1 VKIPRALT
9 LLIPA
14 GILLAAWLPIS
25 SFPLQSG
32 SPQSGDFRISTNVDL
47 VLLDVS
53 VRDSKGGYASDLSQ
67 DNFHIEENGVPQK
80 ITSFSNADLPVAAGL
95 LLDDS
100 GSMKPKRDEVNTAGL
115 TFVDASNPND
125 QLFVV
130 NFNDQVRFGLP
141 DDVPF
146 TDSIDLLRV
155 AMSRHRAEGKTVLY
169 DAISASLE
177 HLYMGE
183 RSRKT
188 LVVISDGGD
197 NASRLRQ
204 PEAMQLI
211 ERAHATIYTV
221 GIFEPDDFDRNPGVL
236 RHIAAISGGE
246 CFLLNGVE
254 EVIPTLRSI
263 AKDIRHRYTIG
274 YIPDHGTSTA
284 PLRKIRVTVS
294 APNHGHL
301 TVRTRSSYLAP
312 A

>member
-1 VKIPRALT
+1 VKIPRAFILF
-9 LLIPA
+9 IPA
-14 GILLAAWLPIS
+14 AVLLAVWFPVS

-32 SPQSGDFRISTNVDL
+32 PSQSGDFRISTNVDL

-67 DNFHIEENGVPQK
+67 DNFHIEENGIPQK

-100 GSMKPKRDEVNTAGL
+100 GSMKPKRDDVNTAGL

-125 QLFVV
+125 QIFVV

-146 TDSIDLLRV
+146 TDSIDQLRV

-169 DAISASLE
+169 DAIAKSLQ

-188 LVVISDGGD
+188 LVIVSDGGD

-204 PEAMQLI
+204 PDAMELI
-211 ERAHATIYTV
+211 ERSHATIYTV
-221 GIFEPDDFDRNPGVL
+221 GIFEPDDFDRNPAVL
-236 RHIAAISGGE
+236 RRIAAVSGGQ
-246 CFLLNGVE
+246 CFLLNDVG

-263 AKDIRHRYTIG
+263 ANDIRHRYTIG
-274 YIPDHGTSTA
+274 YIPDRGTNTM
-284 PLRKIRVTVS
+284 PLRKIRVTVN

-312 A
+312 G